1 MLNLSQKFE
10 HERARR
16 TLLETEDPAQLRQ
29 IALMLLQ
36 AWTTQQETIAAMV
49 KQGWLSR

>member
-1 MLNLSQKFE
+1 VNLSRTFE

-36 AWTTQQETIAAMV
+36 AWTAQQETIEAMV
-49 KQGWLSR
+49 NRGWLPKP